1 MLRLIKDCVFVS
13 LFFLCISCRHSV
25 PVSLETES
33 VDEKPAI
40 ITGFIANRD
49 IYPKTT
55 DITISLPFYDR
66 WSRQQKSQIWDDAT
80 FSFKINPYSLRDISM
95 SPFIDR
101 LLISPGDSLQI
112 EIDFADFNKVSF
124 TGRGSENNEKLHI
137 FHMKYYAPDWPSFS
151 SVDWDVLDSNDQ
163 PRRLYASASDY
174 KNAID
179 ACLNEQMIRLREF
192 VAKENPSDDLA
203 TFCEQEIEIDYFSNL
218 IAALSLYR
226 SVNGENVSNLF
237 RLSDVEHLFRT
248 DCFNSQLCALTEHIT
263 SWLYGSIPTKQRRKI
278 AASIEDNA
286 SFLTRSTD
294 NDLMSQMLLTGLY
307 ANLLENNDIEGFEK
321 NIDLF
326 NKSVTFPLL
335 KLSIRDRYWE
345 KKAYRD
351 NPRLLSEAIL
361 NSDKAKDGIG
371 ILGKE
376 NAGLKMLRDV
386 ISSNEGSVIYLSI
399 GANWCSGTV
408 QEKPH
413 LQQLA
418 LDLKGKPIKIVNFY
432 LDKGVNTKDDFT
444 GIEDYHLTNDQI
456 VGLDPIF
463 HTGRG
468 IPFYILIDK
477 QGTMVN
483 YGEHLRPSLEET
495 KDTIEKYL

>member
-1 MLRLIKDCVFVS
+1 MYKLIKNCVFVS
-13 LFFLCISCRHSV
+13 IFFLCISCIHSE

-40 ITGFIANRD
+40 ITGVIANRD
-49 IYPKTT
+49 IYPKTI

-66 WSRQQKSQIWDDAT
+66 WSKQQKSQIWDDGT
-80 FSFKINPYSLRDISM
+80 FSFEIHPYSLRDISM

-137 FHMKYYAPDWPSFS
+137 FHMKYYAPVWPSFS
-151 SVDWDVLDSNDQ
+151 STDWDVQESQGQ
-163 PRRLYASASDY
+163 PKRMYENSSVY
-174 KNAID
+174 KMAID
-179 ACLNEQMIRLREF
+179 ACLNEQMMRFREF
-192 VAKENPSDDLA
+192 VTKENPSDELV

-218 IAALSLYR
+218 IVALSLYR

-237 RLSDVEHLFRT
+237 RLSDVEHLFRA

-278 AASIEDNA
+278 AASIEDCA
-286 SFLTRSTD
+286 SFLTSSTD

-307 ANLLENNDIEGFEK
+307 ANLLENNDIDGFEK

-335 KLSIRDRYWE
+335 ILSIRDRYWE
-345 KKAYRD
+345 KKVYRD

-371 ILGKE
+371 IPGKE
-376 NAGLKMLRDV
+376 NAGLKMLRDL
-386 ISSNEGSVIYLSI
+386 ISGNEGSVIYISI
-399 GANWCSGTV
+399 GANWCPGTV

-418 LDLKGKPIKIVNFY
+418 LDLKGQPIRIVNFY
-432 LDKGVNTKDDFT
+432 LDKGVNIKDDYT
-444 GIEDYHLTNDQI
+444 GIEDYHLTMTKS
-456 VGLDPIF
+456 LDWIQSSTPDVVSHSTF
-463 HTGRG
+463 
-468 IPFYILIDK
+468 
-477 QGTMVN
+477 
-483 YGEHLRPSLEET
+483 
-495 KDTIEKYL
+495 